1 VRFKHR
7 SRYFELRAGVWFRLS
22 RDAEWRMGFSRCVS
36 TTGAV
41 IESDDLP
48 SVSDVIVVVIALPG
62 SGCLVGRGRVVRA
75 QRSTDPD
82 RPATFVIAVSHYA
95 LEHRARILTGT
106 QPVLHGC

>member
-1 VRFKHR
+1 M
-7 SRYFELRAGVWFRLS
+7 WFRLS

-48 SVSDVIVVVIALPG
+48 SVSDEILVFFALPAR
-62 SGCLVGRGRVVRA
+62 GCLFGRGRVVRA
-75 QRSTDPD
+75 RPSTDPD
-82 RPATFVIAVSHYA
+82 RPATFVIIVSRYA
-95 LEHRARILTGT
+95 LEHRERILSGS